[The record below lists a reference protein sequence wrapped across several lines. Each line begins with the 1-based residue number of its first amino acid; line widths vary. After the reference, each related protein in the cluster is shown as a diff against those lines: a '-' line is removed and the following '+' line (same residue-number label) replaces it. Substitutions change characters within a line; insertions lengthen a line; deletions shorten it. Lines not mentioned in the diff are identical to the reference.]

1 MGERDGYSGDESAR
15 LRDSSVIGPTSLLAG
30 GIRCRR
36 RAPRGIRAGMG
47 RLRNMSFRVKLLI
60 LLAFVSSM
68 SLLLSSVAFIVYDT
82 VSFRIQKE
90 EELNT
95 LAELL
100 AINLQAPLSF
110 RDETAAAEILRA
122 LVAQKGFVRASVTDD
137 SGSLFTQYVNPD
149 VSDSGD
155 RDVDALIEQRAG
167 NIVIAEEFIT
177 QGNEALGAVRIVA
190 DVGPQTAARTRYLT
204 SAVGGFFI
212 VCLMLSVAI
221 SAVLQRVLSRPIM
234 LLAKT
239 VMRVSEEKDYSVRA
253 EKIANDELGQ
263 LTDQFNSMLGKIQDR
278 DHALQRAHD
287 ELENRVRERTRDLEE
302 EIKVRKLA
310 EVQADAYN
318 RELQDANRTLE
329 DAIEHANEMAIEA
342 QAANVAKSEFL
353 ANMSHEI
360 RTPMNAILGF
370 TGFLLDTSLN
380 EEQLEFARSVRTAGD
395 HLMVIINDILD
406 FSKIEVG
413 KLELDEIDFNV
424 RTTVEDV
431 ADTLSLRAHEKEL
444 NLATIVHPE
453 VPSLL
458 RGDPGRLRQILLNLT
473 GNAVKFTPAGE
484 VTIHVALDE
493 QQGER
498 VKLHFAVTDTGIGI
512 AAEKTHRLFEPFT
525 QADTSVTR
533 KYGGTGLGLAI
544 SKRLTK
550 IMGGE
555 IGVSSV
561 LSRGSTF
568 WFTGW
573 FEKQAVQNEPTRSF
587 PDEIHRR
594 RILCVDDNETNRK
607 ILHLHMES
615 WGFPHETA
623 ADAEEAL
630 VKLYAAA
637 TAGDPFHIAILDMQM
652 PHMDGETLGRKI
664 KSDPMLKGTQLVM
677 LTSVGSR
684 GDATRLERAG
694 FAAYLTKPIKQS
706 NLYDCIALVLG
717 QTAGLPPKQV
727 HPIVTRHSLAD
738 SRKTDVSI
746 LLAEDNP
753 MNQEVARRTLA
764 KFGYVPSVVN
774 NGREAVDAYRSGAFD
789 LIFMDVQMPEM
800 GGFEATAAIRA
811 LEAGSGRRIPII
823 AMTAHAMTGDRERCL
838 EADMDDYITK
848 PIEADVLSKTLEHWT
863 GHILGSRRRARP
875 VVDLPQTP
883 AVGPAVADSLW
894 IKDAPEKESPA
905 DLSRLRELS
914 DGDDAVLER
923 LVNLFL
929 DDAEEHRRLL
939 ERAVKSRDAQRIESE
954 AHRIKGGAGQVGAT
968 VLHGLAA
975 RLEGMGRNAELDG
988 LGDVLAAFEIEYRRV
1003 SGYLRGETGS

>member
-1 MGERDGYSGDESAR
+1 
-15 LRDSSVIGPTSLLAG
+15 
-30 GIRCRR
+30 
-36 RAPRGIRAGMG
+36 
-47 RLRNMSFRVKLLI
+47 MSFRAKLLV

-82 VSFRIQKE
+82 VSFRAQKE
-90 EELNT
+90 AELST
-95 LAELL
+95 LAEVL

-110 RDETAAAEILRA
+110 NDESAATETMRA
-122 LVAQKGFVRASVTDD
+122 LVAQNSFVRAVVTDD
-137 SGSLFTQYVNPD
+137 SSTLFAEYVNPTVD
-149 VSDSGD
+149 GSTE
-155 RDVDALIEQRAG
+155 RTTVDAFIADRGG
-167 NIVIAEEFIT
+167 NIVTVVKPIV
-177 QGNEALGAVRIVA
+177 QGDQKLGSVRVVA
-190 DVGPQTAARTRYLT
+190 DVGPETAARTRYLT
-204 SAVGGFFI
+204 AAVGGFFI
-212 VCLMLSVAI
+212 VCLVLSVAI

-234 LLAKT
+234 QLAKI
-239 VMRVSEEKDYSVRA
+239 VKRVSEEKDYSVRA
-253 EKIANDELGQ
+253 EKLADDELGQ

-278 DHALQRAHD
+278 DRALQRAHD

-310 EVQADAYN
+310 EVQAEAYN
-318 RELQDANRTLE
+318 RELQDTNRTLE
-329 DAIEHANEMAIEA
+329 EAIEHANEMAIEA

-370 TGFLLDTSLN
+370 TGFLLDTQLN
-380 EEQLEFARSVRTAGD
+380 EDQLEFGRSVRTAAD

-413 KLELDEIDFNV
+413 KLELEEIDFNV

-431 ADTLSLRAHEKEL
+431 ADTLSLRAHEKSL

-473 GNAVKFTPAGE
+473 GNAVKFTNDGE

-493 QQGER
+493 LQGER
-498 VKLHFAVTDTGIGI
+498 VKLNFAVTDTGIGI
-512 AAEKTHRLFEPFT
+512 TEEKQAGLFEPFT
-525 QADTSVTR
+525 QADASVTR

-561 LSRGSTF
+561 ENRGSTF
-568 WFTGW
+568 WFTAW
-573 FEKQAVQNEPTRSF
+573 FVKQAVQDEPSRNF
-587 PDEIHRR
+587 PEELHRR

-623 ADAEEAL
+623 KNAEEAL
-630 VKLYAAA
+630 IKLHSAV

-652 PHMDGETLGRKI
+652 PMMDGESLGKAI
-664 KSDPMLKGTQLVM
+664 KADPVLKQTQLVM
-677 LTSVGSR
+677 LTSVGNR

-694 FAAYLTKPIKQS
+694 FSAYLTKPIKQS

-717 QTAGLPPKQV
+717 QASGLPPKSA

-738 SRKTDVSI
+738 SKKSHVAI

-774 NGREAVDAYRSGAFD
+774 NGREAVDAYRSGAYD
-789 LIFMDVQMPEM
+789 LILMDVQMPEM

-811 LEAGSGRRIPII
+811 LEAGTGNRIPII
-823 AMTAHAMTGDRERCL
+823 AMTAHAMSGDRERCL
-838 EADMDDYITK
+838 DAGMDDYITK
-848 PIEADVLSKTLEHWT
+848 PIDAETLCKTLEHWT
-863 GHILGSRRRARP
+863 GQILVSRRNARP
-875 VVDLPQTP
+875 AADPIVVPEAAAPPP
-883 AVGPAVADSLW
+883 ASVAADRHAANGNG
-894 IKDAPEKESPA
+894 IPA
-905 DLSRLRELS
+905 DLSRLRQLS
-914 DGDDAVLER
+914 DGDHAVLER

-929 DDAEEHRRLL
+929 DDAEQHRKLL
-939 ERAVKSRDAQRIESE
+939 QDAVKIGDPKKVESE
-954 AHRIKGGAGQVGAT
+954 AHRIKGGASQVGAEA
-968 VLHGLAA
+968 LRGLAA
-975 RLEGMGRNAELDG
+975 ELEGMGRTSELGRAD
-988 LGDVLAAFEIEYRRV
+988 DVLAQFQIEYERV
-1003 SGYLRGETGS
+1003 SGYLRGEITS